1 VSHQNAMLCF
11 LFFFSPSNEGEDS
24 YHEELAYQIT
34 VIACVD
40 QARGAARGDRGL
52 PRARD
57 AAPRAPRVGLDDT
70 EQDGTSPGSL
80 GTTAS

>member
-1 VSHQNAMLCF
+1 MNCPCEPSKCN
-11 LFFFSPSNEGEDS
+11 FFFFFPPFNEGEDS

-40 QARGAARGDRGL
+40 QARGAARGGRGL
-52 PRARD
+52 PRTGD
-57 AAPRAPRVGLDDT
+57 ATLRAWLDDT

-80 GTTAS
+80 GSTAI